1 MMRLPD
7 RITLRNARAVL
18 VTLGAELSAQP
29 GGAAAVEIDASAL
42 VQFDSSALGVL
53 VELHRRAAA
62 SQRSCRLVGM
72 PPRLAELARLY
83 GVTELV
89 TLGTQDQGQ
98 GAA

>member
-1 MMRLPD
+1 MMRLPEQ
-7 RITLRNARAVL
+7 ITLRNARAVL
-18 VTLGAELSAQP
+18 AVLGAELSAQP
-29 GGAAAVEIDASAL
+29 GAASVVEIDAHAL

-62 SQRSCRLVGM
+62 TRRSCRLVAM

-89 TLGTQDQGQ
+89 TLGTQGV
-98 GAA
+98 A